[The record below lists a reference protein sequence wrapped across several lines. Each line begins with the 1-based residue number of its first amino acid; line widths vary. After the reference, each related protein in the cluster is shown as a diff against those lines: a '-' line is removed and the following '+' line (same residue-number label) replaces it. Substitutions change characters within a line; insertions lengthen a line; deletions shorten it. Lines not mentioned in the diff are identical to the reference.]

1 MSVQITSIYAGVLGL
16 WLVALSVNVAG
27 HRAKLGI
34 GLGAG
39 GHERMRRTIRM
50 HGNASE
56 TIPIALLLMAFYEI
70 DGGRGWIL
78 HAAGAALVTARIA
91 HACGL
96 WKSEGPH
103 PLRVAGAQ
111 LTWLTTLALACLDIV
126 GAL

>member
-1 MSVQITSIYAGVLGL
+1 MSVQITSAYAGLLGL
-16 WLVALSVNVAG
+16 WLVALSVNVAA

-39 GHERMRRTIRM
+39 GDPRMRRVVRM

-56 TIPIALLLMAFYEI
+56 SIPVALLLMALCEI
-70 DGGRGWIL
+70 GGGRAWIL
-78 HAAGAALVTARIA
+78 HAAGVVLVAARAA
-91 HACGL
+91 NACGL

-103 PLRVAGAQ
+103 PLRVAGAH
-111 LTWLTTLALACLDIV
+111 LTWLTTLALACLNIA

>member
-1 MSVQITSIYAGVLGL
+1 MSVQITSVYAGVLGL
-16 WLVALSVNVAG
+16 WLVALSIHVAA

-39 GHERMRRTIRM
+39 GDARMRRVIRM

-56 TIPIALLLMAFYEI
+56 SIPIALLLMALYEI
-70 DGGRGWIL
+70 DGGRSWIL
-78 HAAGAALVTARIA
+78 HAVGAVLVAARVA
-91 HACGL
+91 NACGL

-103 PLRVAGAQ
+103 PLRVIGAQ
-111 LTWLTTLALACLDIV
+111 LTWLTTLALACLNIA